1 MNEGRNMTPA
11 EMRDVEREA
20 REWARERAVQ
30 QRRRAFR
37 RDSAYASF
45 LALVLA
51 QREEARR

>member
-20 REWARERAVQ
+20 REWARERAAE
-30 QRRRAFR
+30 QRRKAFR